1 MPCCA
6 RTARTGGRCRRLP
19 ARGGCAAHITG
30 GGLPGNL
37 VRILP
42 PARRVRID
50 TAAWPVPPIFNVL
63 ARGGRIAREEMFAT
77 FNMGVGVAAVV
88 PPDRAGLA
96 VDICRANGADGWII
110 G

>member
-1 MPCCA
+1 GA
-6 RTARTGGRCRRLP
+6 GWL
-19 ARGGCAAHITG
+19 RGAAHITG

-96 VDICRANGADGWII
+96 VDICRANGAEGWII
-110 G
+110 GEIVAGERGVDLL